1 MLQKG
6 ILYVSQED
14 AKCDKTC
21 YKLYGGEATNCYK
34 KKIQIVLSNK
44 V

>member
-1 MLQKG
+1 MFRNK
-6 ILYVSQED
+6 Y

-21 YKLYGGEATNCYK
+21 YKLYEGEASNCSK
-34 KKIQIVLSNK
+34 KKLQIVLSNK